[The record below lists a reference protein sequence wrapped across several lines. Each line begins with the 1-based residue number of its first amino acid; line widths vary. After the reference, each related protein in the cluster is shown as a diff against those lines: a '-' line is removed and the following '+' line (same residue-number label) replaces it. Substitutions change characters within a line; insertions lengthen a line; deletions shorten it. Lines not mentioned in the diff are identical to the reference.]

1 MKRGDFYY
9 AEEPIRRGTE
19 ALDDFLLCKLCN
31 YDCLPDVSS
40 LSNVWSGT
48 HANDSWD
55 LTGFLDRIMDA
66 YNLIKAIC
74 APLAVCSIAGGGFEV
89 LFGNEQEQSKGMARI
104 KYTLMAVAAIFLLPA
119 VINIGYDLAKNFMWD
134 PNNPDYVP

>member
-1 MKRGDFYY
+1 M
-9 AEEPIRRGTE
+9 IV
-19 ALDDFLLCKLCN
+19 
-31 YDCLPDVSS
+31 CLTSPAFA
-40 LSNVWSGT
+40 SNVWSGT

-55 LTGFLDRIMDA
+55 LTGFLDRIMDV

>member
-1 MKRGDFYY
+1 MQRSVPG
-9 AEEPIRRGTE
+9 RRRVRWIIGTMTFCVF
-19 ALDDFLLCKLCN
+19 AAVWL
-31 YDCLPDVSS
+31 SS
-40 LSNVWSGT
+40 PANASNVWSGT
-48 HANDSWD
+48 YANANWD
-55 LTGFLDRIMDA
+55 LTSLLDRIMDV

-119 VINIGYDLAKNFMWD
+119 AINIGYDLAKNFMWD
-134 PNNPDYVP
+134 PYHPDYVP

>member
-1 MKRGDFYY
+1 MYRSLIGRERGRW
-9 AEEPIRRGTE
+9 IICTLISGVIL
-19 ALDDFLLCKLCN
+19 AL
-31 YDCLPDVSS
+31 CLSS
-40 LSNVWSGT
+40 PAFASNVWSGT
-48 HANDSWD
+48 HANDNWN
-55 LTGFLDRIMDA
+55 LTGFLDRIMDV

-89 LFGNEQEQSKGMARI
+89 LFGNEQEQSKGIARI

>member
-1 MKRGDFYY
+1 MQRSLSGGERKRWMIFCFVSC
-9 AEEPIRRGTE
+9 AIMV
-19 ALDDFLLCKLCN
+19 A
-31 YDCLPDVSS
+31 CLTSPAFA
-40 LSNVWSGT
+40 SNVWSGT

-55 LTGFLDRIMDA
+55 LTGFLDRIMDV

-104 KYTLMAVAAIFLLPA
+104 KYTLMAVAAIFLLPG

>member
-1 MKRGDFYY
+1 MQRSVSERKHTRWIIGIVTFYVFAVICFSSPANASNIWTGTY
-9 AEEPIRRGTE
+9 AST
-19 ALDDFLLCKLCN
+19 D
-31 YDCLPDVSS
+31 
-40 LSNVWSGT
+40 
-48 HANDSWD
+48 WD
-55 LTGFLDRIMDA
+55 LTGLLDRIMDV

-119 VINIGYDLAKNFMWD
+119 AINIGYDLAKNFMWD
-134 PNNPDYVP
+134 PYNPDYVP

>member
-1 MKRGDFYY
+1 MQR
-9 AEEPIRRGTE
+9 
-19 ALDDFLLCKLCN
+19 
-31 YDCLPDVSS
+31 S
-40 LSNVWSGT
+40 LSGEERKRWMIFCFVSCAIMVACLTSPAFACNVWSGT

-55 LTGFLDRIMDA
+55 LTGFLDRIMDI